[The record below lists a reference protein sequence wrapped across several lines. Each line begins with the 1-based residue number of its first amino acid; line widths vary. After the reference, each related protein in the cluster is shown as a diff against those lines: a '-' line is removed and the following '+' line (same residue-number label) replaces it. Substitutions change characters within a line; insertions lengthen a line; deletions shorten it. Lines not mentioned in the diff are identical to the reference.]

1 MMQEIDVVRLLM
13 ARTDNYGISRVF
25 PLRGRLYTVTMNEED
40 YTAVVL
46 THSFA
51 YYEKRY
57 HISQHKP
64 TLIVC
69 YVHDTV
75 VPIPVLS
82 MRAGNFAKAY
92 ELPAEIEDIEKQRLS
107 KTGAHV
113 FIGMYISGVRLAQT
127 MMKELPVSTRNR
139 YLQKV
144 KALGRRKRGRP
155 VGSQKSSRKDA

>member
-1 MMQEIDVVRLLM
+1 MEEIDVFRMLL
-13 ARTDNYGISRVF
+13 ARADNYGVSNVRL
-25 PLRGRLYTVTMNEED
+25 LRGRLYAVTMNEES

-46 THSFA
+46 PHSFA

-57 HISQHKP
+57 HISRTRP

-92 ELPAEIEDIEKQRLS
+92 ELPTEIEDIETQRWS
-107 KTGAHV
+107 KTGTQV
-113 FIGMYISGVRLAQT
+113 LLGMYISGVRLAQT
-127 MMKELPVSTRNR
+127 IVKELPVSTLNR
-139 YLQKV
+139 YLQKI
-144 KALGRRKRGRP
+144 KALGRRKKGRP
-155 VGSQKSSRKDA
+155 VGLEQKEKE

>member
-1 MMQEIDVVRLLM
+1 MKELDVLRMLL
-13 ARTDNYGISRVF
+13 ARTDNYGISDVQAI
-25 PLRGRLYTVTMNEED
+25 RGRLYSLTMNGEC

-46 THSFA
+46 VHSFA

-57 HISQHKP
+57 HISLNKP

-82 MRAGNFAKAY
+82 TRGGNFAKAY
-92 ELPAEIEDIEKQRLS
+92 ELPAEIEDIEAQRSS

-113 FIGMYISGVRLAQT
+113 LLGMYISGVRLAQT
-127 MMKELPVSTRNR
+127 IIKELPVSTRNR

-144 KALGRRKRGRP
+144 EALGRRKRGRP
-155 VGSQKSSRKDA
+155 VGLEKKG

>member
-1 MMQEIDVVRLLM
+1 MIQEIDVLRLLI
-13 ARTDNYGISRVF
+13 ARADNYGISRVS
-25 PLRGRLYTVTMNEED
+25 PLRGRLYAVTMNEEN

-57 HISQHKP
+57 HISRNKP

-75 VPIPVLS
+75 VPMPVLS

-92 ELPAEIEDIEKQRLS
+92 ELPAEIEDIETQRWS

-144 KALGRRKRGRP
+144 KDLGRRKRGRP
-155 VGSQKSSRKDA
+155 VGLEQEKKGR

>member
-1 MMQEIDVVRLLM
+1 MQEQDVFRMFL
-13 ARTDNYGISRVF
+13 ARADNYAVSDVHH
-25 PLRGRLYTVTMNEED
+25 LRGRLYEVTMNNEH
-40 YTAVVL
+40 YLTVVL
-46 THSFA
+46 VHSFA

-57 HISQHKP
+57 HISQQKP

-82 MRAGNFAKAY
+82 TRAGNFARAY
-92 ELPAEIEDIEKQRLS
+92 ELPAEIDDVEAQRWS
-107 KTGAHV
+107 KTGAQV
-113 FIGMYISGVRLAQT
+113 LLGMYISGVRLAQT
-127 MMKELPVSTRNR
+127 IVKDLPVSTRNR

-155 VGSQKSSRKDA
+155 VGLKERHT

>member
-1 MMQEIDVVRLLM
+1 MEERDVLHMLL
-13 ARTDNYGISRVF
+13 ARADNYGISDVQ
-25 PLRGRLYTVTMNEED
+25 PIRGRLYSVIMNGER

-46 THSFA
+46 VHSFA

-57 HISQHKP
+57 HISLNKP

-82 MRAGNFAKAY
+82 TRAGNFAQAY
-92 ELPAEIEDIEKQRLS
+92 ELPAEIEDIQTQRSS
-107 KTGAHV
+107 KIGAQV
-113 FIGMYISGVRLAQT
+113 LLGMYISGVRLAQAII
-127 MMKELPVSTRNR
+127 KELPVSTRNR

-144 KALGRRKRGRP
+144 EALGRRKRGRP
-155 VGSQKSSRKDA
+155 VGLEQKRKK

>member
-1 MMQEIDVVRLLM
+1 
-13 ARTDNYGISRVF
+13 
-25 PLRGRLYTVTMNEED
+25 MNEED

-57 HISQHKP
+57 HISRTRP

-92 ELPAEIEDIEKQRLS
+92 ELPAEIEDIEKQRWS
-107 KTGAHV
+107 KTGTQV
-113 FIGMYISGVRLAQT
+113 LIGMYISGVRLAQT
-127 MMKELPVSTRNR
+127 IVKELPVSTRNR

-144 KALGRRKRGRP
+144 KALGRRQRGRP
-155 VGSQKSSRKDA
+155 VGNQKSSRKDA